1 MKKVLLFS
9 SLLLTACATFAQK
22 APEFTKVFSKQ
33 EFADRRAKVAAAIG
47 KNAIA
52 VVRGREDLPNYVTF
66 RENNELFYLAGTE
79 APGTILLIDG
89 ATGRSELYMPQRDPR
104 RQKFEGAL
112 LEPTEESS
120 QIAGIVIRPLDQFT
134 GALSTMARDH
144 DTLYAPTAPQEV
156 ENTSRD
162 LAVRYNLD
170 RMNDPWD
177 GQPSREARFIDKMH
191 QRFPTFAVRDLTPT
205 LDHMRLIKS
214 PQEIAVLRRSSELAA
229 AALTEA
235 MRSTIPGQ
243 YEYEL
248 AALTRFVHRR
258 NGAQGEAYYPLVA
271 TGTNAYAPHYHAA
284 TAQLKDG
291 DMLLIDFAPDFHY
304 YQSDV
309 TRMWPVNGHFTQ
321 QQREL
326 YSFYLGC
333 YRAIISHIRPNVSP
347 HLIGQEA
354 ARDMQALL
362 QKSRFSNPNH
372 AKAAAKFVSDYKAR
386 AEGNGPYMLGHWV
399 GMSTHDVGGA
409 IDVLKPGM
417 VFTIEPAL
425 TVPEEETYI
434 RLEDMLLVTDTGV
447 EVMSPQAP
455 EDPDAIEKLMQEKG
469 LLKQYPRLFADDVV
483 NVK

>member
-1 MKKVLLFS
+1 MRRVLLF
-9 SLLLTACATFAQK
+9 LLAACVCVAQK
-22 APEFTKVFSKQ
+22 TPEFTKQFNKQ
-33 EFADRRAKVAAAIG
+33 EFADRRARIAATIG

-52 VVRGREDLPNYVTF
+52 VVRGREDLPNYVVY
-66 RENNELFYLAGTE
+66 RENNELFYLTGTE

-89 ATGRSELYMPQRDPR
+89 ATTRSTLFMPARDPR

-112 LEPTEESS
+112 LSPDEDSAR
-120 QIAGIVIRPLDQFT
+120 IAGIEIRPLDQFT
-134 GALSTMARDH
+134 GVLSRLSGERD
-144 DTLYAPTAPQEV
+144 TIYAPTEPQEV
-156 ENTSRD
+156 EATSRD
-162 LAVRYNLD
+162 LAERYTID

-177 GQPSREARFIDKMH
+177 GIASREARFIGKMRE
-191 QRFPTFAVRDLTPT
+191 RFPAYNFRDLTSV
-205 LDHMRLIKS
+205 LDRMRLIKS
-214 PQEIAVLRRSSELAA
+214 PQEIAVLRRSSELAS
-229 AALTEA
+229 LSLMEA
-235 MRSTIPGQ
+235 MRSTVPGQ

-248 AALTRFVHRR
+248 SALMRFLHRR

-271 TGTNAYAPHYHAA
+271 NGTNAYAPHYHAA
-284 TAQLKDG
+284 ISQLKSG
-291 DMLLIDFAPDFHY
+291 DLLLIDSAPDYHY

-309 TRMWPVNGHFTQ
+309 TRMWPVNGHFSQ

-333 YRAIISHIRPNVSP
+333 YRAIIAHIRPNVSP
-347 HLIGQEA
+347 HTIGQEA
-354 ARDMQALL
+354 ARDMEALL
-362 QKSRFSNPNH
+362 AKSKFANPNH
-372 AKAAAKFVSDYKAR
+372 AKAAAKFVSDYKTR
-386 AEGNGPYMLGHWV
+386 AEGTGPYMLGHWV
-399 GMSTHDVGGA
+399 GMSTHDVGGS

-469 LLKQYPRLFADDVV
+469 LLKQFPRLLADDAA
-483 NVK
+483 NAKGQ